1 MPSYYLRPLPVQ
13 PRNQPAA
20 RPVYHS
26 PPGGSVVICKPI
38 SQQHRVYRYICQANG
53 PRLRLSPL
61 SLPLKR
67 INVFLTGVVAVTLP
81 LVHVKASLT
90 DLLIVSP
97 RANTDNGAVSNAA
110 AVLIHSLA
118 GHSINHSILFLLISV
133 WQEIRPRCCSARI
146 TRFRINCNGNKKRGR
161 D

>member
-1 MPSYYLRPLPVQ
+1 MPSYYLHPLPVQ

-61 SLPLKR
+61 SLPPKR
-67 INVFLTGVVAVTLP
+67 INVFLAIVVAVTLP
-81 LVHVKASLT
+81 TCPREILT

-97 RANTDNGAVSNAA
+97 RANTDNGAVSTDVPVNTFLATVSA
-110 AVLIHSLA
+110 LRHLTPHSPADFQFGKEL
-118 GHSINHSILFLLISV
+118 HWLS
-133 WQEIRPRCCSARI
+133 E
-146 TRFRINCNGNKKRGR
+146 
-161 D
+161 